1 MNISIQPTI
10 SLSLAQ
16 APLVLLVLCLLC
28 IVSVALIYFL
38 RTRRVARAAANDFV
52 DSDKAPGSWE
62 PVSVVVYSQDDA
74 ENLQRLLASLLS
86 QDYPAPYE
94 VIVVNEGESSDI
106 RDLVS
111 MLRSQHTNLYLT
123 STPDGVRNLS
133 RKKLGVT
140 LGIKAARYGL
150 VTLTTTA
157 VDIPSSRWLRGL
169 MHRFSPDSPVE
180 IVLGFAGVDPEEDNA
195 RGARRRAFDFAAES
209 ARWLGAALAGNP
221 FRGVEYNLAYRKA
234 LFMRNNGFARSLNLH
249 NGDDDIFVSEIARGD
264 NTAVELSPE
273 SRVIL
278 RNGNDPR
285 FFRERM
291 VRRSFTEGFIRRRPF
306 FLAAL
311 SGWLQFA
318 ALGLGIAASVISWP
332 NVLPAIITLLLMILV
347 WALDIFIWR
356 RLMKALNIRLL
367 RLSIPWLSMTYP
379 FRKLLYLTDSR
390 FGKLR
395 KYTWN

>member
-1 MNISIQPTI
+1 MNISIQPSF
-10 SLSLAQ
+10 SLSLGQ
-16 APLVLLVLCLLC
+16 TPLLLLGLSVLCVLL
-28 IVSVALIYFL
+28 VALIYFV
-38 RTRRVARAAANDFV
+38 RTRRVARAAAEDYV
-52 DSDKAPGSWE
+52 DSEKAAGTWE

-74 ENLQRLLASLLS
+74 ENLQRLLASLLG
-86 QDYPAPYE
+86 QDYPAPFE
-94 VIVVNEGESSDI
+94 IIVVNEGESSDV

-111 MLRSQHTNLYLT
+111 MLRSQHPNLYLT

-133 RKKLGVT
+133 RKKLGIT
-140 LGIKAARYGL
+140 LGVKAARYGL
-150 VTLTTTA
+150 VALTTTA

-169 MHRFSPDSPVE
+169 MHRFAPGSPVE
-180 IVLGFAGVDPEEDNA
+180 VVLGYAGVDPAEDTA
-195 RGARRRAFDFAAES
+195 RGARRRAFDLAAES

-221 FRGVEYNLAYRKA
+221 FRGVEYNLAYRKE

-278 RNGNDPR
+278 RNGNHPR
-285 FFRERM
+285 FFNERM

-311 SGWLQFA
+311 SGWLQIA
-318 ALGLGIAASVISWP
+318 ALGLGVAAAIIAWP
-332 NVLPAIITLLLMILV
+332 NILAAVIALIFMLLV
-347 WALDIFIWR
+347 WTLDIVIWR
-356 RLMKALNIRLL
+356 RLMKALDIRML